1 MMKRSEV
8 IGLVLVILMGLL
20 VPVVNGETSDS
31 IPLPKELGVFFGVE
45 NNQLIELEQ
54 NKGVSKTKGGTGA
67 FFSALATAGTYSSK
81 IRVVVDV
88 PGQKSPVRVSN
99 PRQIFVLKTTPGFDF
114 KGTELVFMKSLK
126 KVREVVGGEAGGM
139 FGMTVS
145 EGGYAT
151 VALGVES
158 HPGDPLALI
167 FRPKADLVPGEYC
180 FSPRGS
186 NDVQCFGVDGEAGE
200 GGAVTKQ

>member
-1 MMKRSEV
+1 MMKGLKAVGLIVSILIGYSGLAVYAEASDEV
-8 IGLVLVILMGLL
+8 PM
-20 VPVVNGETSDS
+20 
-31 IPLPKELGVFFGVE
+31 PKELGVFFGVE

-114 KGTELVFMKSLK
+114 KGTELIFMKSLK
-126 KVREVVGGEAGGM
+126 KVREVVGGEAGGVL
-139 FGMTVS
+139 GLTVS

-151 VALGVES
+151 VAFGVES
-158 HPGDPLALI
+158 HPGDPLVLI
-167 FRPKADLVPGEYC
+167 FRPKTDLVPGEYC

-186 NDVQCFGVDGEAGE
+186 NDVQCFGLDSKDGE

>member
-1 MMKRSEV
+1 MKRSEG

-20 VPVVNGETSDS
+20 VPVVNGEPSDG
-31 IPLPKELGVFFGVE
+31 IPMPKELGVFFGVE
-45 NNQLIELEQ
+45 NKQLIELEQ
-54 NKGVSKTKGGTGA
+54 NKGVSKTKGGVGA
-67 FFSALATAGTYSSK
+67 VFAGIATAGTYMGK

-88 PGQKSPVRVSN
+88 PGQKSPVRMSARR
-99 PRQIFVLKTTPGFDF
+99 PTFVLKTNPGFDF
-114 KGTELVFMKSLK
+114 KGTELIFMKSLN

-151 VALGVES
+151 VAFGVEA

-167 FRPKADLVPGEYC
+167 FRPKTDLVPGEYC

-186 NDVQCFGVDGEAGE
+186 NDVQCFGVDSETGE
-200 GGAVTKQ
+200 GGVVTKQ

>member
-1 MMKRSEV
+1 MMKGLKAVGLIVSILIGYSGLAVYAEASDEV
-8 IGLVLVILMGLL
+8 PM
-20 VPVVNGETSDS
+20 
-31 IPLPKELGVFFGVE
+31 PKELGVFFGVE

-114 KGTELVFMKSLK
+114 KGTELIFMKSLK

-151 VALGVES
+151 VELGVES